1 MKFTN
6 MTKRATGY
14 VSRIGFY
21 FDDIFGAFKF
31 VEFEGDRMNP
41 WFIGRDLFK
50 TLRYSPKSFAMSI
63 SSNTGRYGI
72 DGHKLI
78 LRNENLTPHT
88 LNLELL
94 FPITSRGIIIVDKV
108 IMHQIMMRAKKTRIF
123 REWLPYG
130 VYQEHDKF
138 SASYVDFY

>member
-1 MKFTN
+1 MKKINATRH
-6 MTKRATGY
+6 TKGY

-31 VEFEGDRMNP
+31 VEFEGDRINP
-41 WFIGRDLFK
+41 WFIGRDLFG
-50 TLRYSPKSFAMSI
+50 TLKFSPNSFNMSI

-72 DGHKLI
+72 EGHKLI
-78 LRNENLTPHT
+78 LRNENLTPYT

-94 FPITSRGIIIVDKV
+94 FPIVNRGIIIVDKV
-108 IMHQIMMRAKKTRIF
+108 IMHQIMMRARKTRIF

-130 VYQEHDKF
+130 LYEKHDKF